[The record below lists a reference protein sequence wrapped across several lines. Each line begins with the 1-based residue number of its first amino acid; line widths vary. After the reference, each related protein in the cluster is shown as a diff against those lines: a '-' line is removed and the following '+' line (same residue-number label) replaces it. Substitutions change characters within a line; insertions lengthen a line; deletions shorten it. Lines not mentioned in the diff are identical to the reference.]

1 MPCSHALAL
10 SRVHARKWR
19 TRADLYALLCDVR
32 AQIERDPSS
41 PETLH
46 ELGRTAGLSPY
57 RLQRLFRAAYGE
69 SPAQLRKRLRLESAA
84 ALLRASQAPV
94 GEIAR
99 ACGFASLPTFSR
111 EFRAAFGL
119 APSRFRKIG

>member
-1 MPCSHALAL
+1 MPCPHALAL
-10 SRVHARKWR
+10 SRVQARKWR
-19 TRADLYALLCDVR
+19 TRADLYALLCGVR
-32 AQIERDPSS
+32 SSIERDPTSA
-41 PETLH
+41 ETLD
-46 ELGRTAGLSPY
+46 EMGRIAGLSPY

-69 SPAQLRKRLRLESAA
+69 SPAQLRRRLRLEGAA
-84 ALLRASQAPV
+84 SMLRDGRAPV

-111 EFRAAFGL
+111 EFRATFGL